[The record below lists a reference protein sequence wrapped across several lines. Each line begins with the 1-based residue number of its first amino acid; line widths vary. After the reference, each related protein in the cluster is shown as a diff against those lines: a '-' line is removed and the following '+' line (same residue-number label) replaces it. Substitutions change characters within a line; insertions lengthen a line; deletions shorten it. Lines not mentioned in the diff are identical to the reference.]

1 MKETLLKK
9 LILWMACLGAL
20 CAQDIVGTWQ
30 GTLIPPNENGGIR
43 LVFKIDKNGNA
54 YQGNFYNLEN
64 GRQFSL
70 GAVTLQGNTVK
81 IAVPGNGMNYD
92 GKIEADGN
100 AITGRLLTQAGADPI
115 ALPLTRATAATAWTI
130 PAPPAPPT
138 LMAENAPLT
147 FEVATIKPSPP
158 EMQNSPFRV
167 GPGRIEILNRSLTSL
182 IKEAWPLHSS
192 QIIGAKGWMET
203 ERWDILGKP
212 AATGVPN
219 YDQLRQILRNLLA
232 ERFNL
237 KFHMEEK
244 ELSVYAIGIG
254 RTGQHKLRPATIQ
267 NPLPFGDT
275 RGAGNYIGR
284 SDTVAHLAEMLQ
296 AQVLDRPVLDR
307 TGIMG
312 RFEFTLEWRPDEFQF
327 EGRAASMPKPPNVDS
342 LPDLFTAF
350 QDQLGL
356 KLEATKAPTSVFM
369 IDSAQR
375 PSEN

>member
-1 MKETLLKK
+1 MKK
-9 LILWMACLGAL
+9 LVLWMASLGAL

-30 GTLIPPNENGGIR
+30 GTLIPPNQNGGLR

-70 GAVTLQGNTVK
+70 GAVTLQGNTVM
-81 IAVPGNGMNYD
+81 IAIPGNGMNYD
-92 GKIEADGN
+92 GRLEADGN

-115 ALPLTRATAATAWTI
+115 PLPLTRATTATAWAI

-138 LMAENAPLT
+138 LMAENAPLV

-158 EMQNSPFRV
+158 DMQNAPFRV
-167 GPGRIEILNRSLTSL
+167 SSGRIEILNRSLASL
-182 IKEAWPLHSS
+182 IMEAWPLHSS
-192 QIIGAKGWMET
+192 QIIGAKSWMAT

-212 AATGVPN
+212 AATGAPN
-219 YDQLRQILRNLLA
+219 HDQLRQILRNLLA
-232 ERFNL
+232 DRFNL

-254 RTGQHKLRPATIQ
+254 RTGQHKLRAASIQ

-275 RGAGNYIGR
+275 RGAGTYIAR
-284 SDTVAHLAEMLQ
+284 SDTVAHLAEILQ
-296 AQVLDRPVLDR
+296 SSVLDRPVLDR
-307 TGIMG
+307 TGIVG

-342 LPDLFTAF
+342 LPDLFSAF

-356 KLEATKAPTSVFM
+356 KLEATKALTNVFVV
-369 IDSAQR
+369 DSAQR